1 MTREADLL
9 RDRRRHFAL
18 PGGSHDRLVR
28 WLAILLPAGIGAVLA
43 VMVIAPLFP
52 HGEISFLLDRNK
64 VATTEERLRV
74 NNATYRGEDSRRRPF
89 SVTAGSAV
97 QKSAQVQKV
106 ELGNITAAILL
117 KDGPATLKTAGATF
131 DLDRNTMVV
140 PGSLDFWPGPGPR
153 TLELGPWGR
162 AGVQLCYEI
171 VFSGEVVDR
180 AHRPDY
186 IFNPS
191 NDGWFGAWGPPQHLA
206 QARLRA
212 IEEGLPVLRSTT
224 NGISAVIAAD
234 GRVVASLPRPV
245 SGRLDGRVP
254 PAAAPTL
261 FARMGNALPLGWAAL
276 LAVAALLALRR
287 RRR

>member
-74 NNATYRGEDSRRRPF
+74 NNAVYRGEDSRGRPF
-89 SVTAGSAV
+89 TVSAGSAV

-106 ELGNITAAILL
+106 DLGEITAGILL

-131 DLDRNTMVV
+131 DLDRNAMVV
-140 PGSLDFWPGPGPR
+140 PGRLDFGTSDGYR
-153 TLELGPWGR
+153 IATSGVELDLKNQIV
-162 AGVQLCYEI
+162 AG
-171 VFSGEVVDR
+171 SG
-180 AHRPDY
+180 
-186 IFNPS
+186 
-191 NDGWFGAWGPPQHLA
+191 G
-206 QARLRA
+206 
-212 IEEGLPVLRSTT
+212 
-224 NGISAVIAAD
+224 
-234 GRVVASLPRPV
+234 V
-245 SGRLDGRVP
+245 SGSAPSGTFSADRMRIDLENRTIALDGR
-254 PAAAPTL
+254 
-261 FARMGNALPLGWAAL
+261 ARLTMQGKP
-276 LAVAALLALRR
+276 
-287 RRR
+287 

>member
-140 PGSLDFWPGPGPR
+140 PGSLDFGTSDGYR
-153 TLELGPWGR
+153 VATSGVELDLKNQIV
-162 AGVQLCYEI
+162 AGSGGVSGSAPSGT
-171 VFSGEVVDR
+171 FSAE
-180 AHRPDY
+180 
-186 IFNPS
+186 
-191 NDGWFGAWGPPQHLA
+191 
-206 QARLRA
+206 RLR
-212 IEEGLPVLRSTT
+212 IDLENRT
-224 NGISAVIAAD
+224 IA
-234 GRVVASLPRPV
+234 
-245 SGRLDGRVP
+245 LDGR
-254 PAAAPTL
+254 
-261 FARMGNALPLGWAAL
+261 ARLTMQGKP
-276 LAVAALLALRR
+276 
-287 RRR
+287 

>member
-74 NNATYRGEDSRRRPF
+74 NNATYRGEDSRGRPF

-140 PGSLDFWPGPGPR
+140 PGSLDFGTSDGYR
-153 TLELGPWGR
+153 VATSGVELDLKNQIV
-162 AGVQLCYEI
+162 AGSGGVSGSAPSGT
-171 VFSGEVVDR
+171 FSAE
-180 AHRPDY
+180 
-186 IFNPS
+186 
-191 NDGWFGAWGPPQHLA
+191 
-206 QARLRA
+206 RLR
-212 IEEGLPVLRSTT
+212 IDLENRT
-224 NGISAVIAAD
+224 IA
-234 GRVVASLPRPV
+234 
-245 SGRLDGRVP
+245 LDGR
-254 PAAAPTL
+254 
-261 FARMGNALPLGWAAL
+261 ARLTMQGKP
-276 LAVAALLALRR
+276 
-287 RRR
+287 